1 MIFFEFNFNMI
12 YYWKK
17 LNLFNFAVIDET
29 DANYLKCSFVY
40 KHWLN
45 IRYQKILLKN
55 KSVVLI

>member
-1 MIFFEFNFNMI
+1 MI

-55 KSVVLI
+55 ESVVLI